1 MNRSELDR
9 IARQAMLERGLA
21 PDFAPAALAQAER
34 LGEADADLRGDI
46 RDLRALPWCSID
58 NDDSRDLD
66 QLTAATEAP
75 GGGATLW
82 VAVADVDALVPPA
95 SPIDDHAA
103 ANTTSVYTAAR
114 VFPMLPERLSTD
126 LSSLNPCQE
135 RPALVVQLVVSDD
148 GRVDDARTELH
159 RAVVFSQAQLAYDG
173 VAAWLDGR
181 AAAPPAL
188 ASQPALQDT
197 LRLQDR
203 IAQALQ
209 RQRHARG
216 ALDLQTP
223 EARPVFADGELVDL
237 RTEERNRAKELIA
250 ELMIA
255 ANGAV
260 ARALQAAG
268 FPALRRFLREPARW
282 DRIVSLARAHGG
294 ALPPAPDALALDRF
308 LQSRRAADP
317 AGFADLSLAVVKLLG
332 SGEYSAAPPGQRG
345 NGHFGLAVTDYAHAT
360 APNRRFPD
368 LVTHRLLKAALRRD
382 APPYAFETLA
392 TLAAHCNRQ
401 ETAANKVERQV
412 RKAAAALLLAPRVG
426 ELFRGVVTGV
436 KPGGTFVRTARP
448 VVDGRIVQGFEG
460 LDVGDPVRLRL
471 LAVDAARAYIDFQ
484 ALPAA

>member
-1 MNRSELDR
+1 MNRAELER
-9 IARQAMLERGLA
+9 IARQAMVERGLA
-21 PDFAPAALAQAER
+21 PDFAPAALQQAAA
-34 LGEADADLRGDI
+34 LSAADADTRGDI

-66 QLTAATEAP
+66 QLTAAEVLP
-75 GGGATLW
+75 NGAAMFW

-95 SPIDDHAA
+95 TPIDHHAA

-126 LSSLNPCQE
+126 LSSLNPLQE
-135 RPALVVQLVVSDD
+135 RPALVVQLVVDGNGRIDD
-148 GRVDDARTELH
+148 VATELR
-159 RAVVFSQAQLAYDG
+159 RAVVRSQAQLAYDG
-173 VAAWLDGR
+173 IAAWLDGR
-181 AAAPPAL
+181 GPAPEAL
-188 ASQPALQDT
+188 AAQPALQAT

-216 ALDLQTP
+216 ALDLQTT

-237 RTEERNRAKELIA
+237 RADERNRAKELIG

-255 ANGAV
+255 TNGAV
-260 ARALQAAG
+260 ARALQACS
-268 FPALRRFLREPARW
+268 FPSLRRFLHEPARW
-282 DRIVSLARAHGG
+282 DRIVQLAEAQGG

-308 LQSRRAADP
+308 LQARRAADP
-317 AGFADLSLAVVKLLG
+317 AGFSDLSLAVVKLLG

-360 APNRRFPD
+360 APNRRFSD

-382 APPYAFETLA
+382 GPPYAFEALA
-392 TLAAHCNRQ
+392 AIAAHCNRQ
-401 ETAANKVERQV
+401 ESAANKVERQV

-426 ELFRGVVTGV
+426 ELFHGVVTGV
-436 KPGGTFVRTARP
+436 KERGTFVRTSRP
-448 VVDGRIVQGFEG
+448 VVEGRIVQGFEG
-460 LDVGDPVRLRL
+460 LDVGDPVRVRL
-471 LAVDAARAYIDFQ
+471 VAVDAAQAHIDF
-484 ALPAA
+484 AAAA